1 MLCYFERGDA
11 FQNGPTPEK
20 EFAEYIFKTEISLDK
35 FPTDTDKTIKEI
47 AKWISALMNT
57 VGGLIVLYSKRPD
70 SDRKRD
76 KWLMGFES
84 VLANNWISESLLQSL
99 IRYRYLETDSQL
111 RIYIFLTKAP
121 NLVTFSFYAFG
132 RRATDVRPI
141 KDPHRIQ
148 EMLNESS
155 HSCASGGECS
165 SQMTDLLT
173 EGETLKVND
182 PIPVIYR
189 ESETMEFKHCYRG
202 SSAEKS
208 ELPSFEVTKLKH
220 LLGEYLQYLSAFAN
234 THGGSLVLGVEEKE
248 KFPVVRGF
256 RITENQEADEKCIT
270 EYMETRLEECI
281 WHGQPGYKPLK
292 GQDWNIFYHRV
303 IEENGKERKMIE
315 VRIAKHSG
323 GMLTQSPVYYVVNG
337 NGAMEE
343 KKTYYEWLH
352 VQASILDV
360 GNGDMHSPLEKHVK
374 RADSGTTGGEPQNS
388 IDSIAPNAPE
398 DQPQP
403 DIPVTTNA
411 ASDSKL
417 PKSFKESQSEHKSD
431 NRVQSLSMH
440 DCCINRMV
448 KYIQAGQGD
457 KIWYPSF
464 EDIQKRLPVD
474 ISREKLMTFL
484 QAKKW
489 NGVASVIEIP
499 MESNTT
505 NDYCPLTSA
514 GHGVLCHI
522 LIIRK
527 HEAPL
532 LICCIRDKSNYDIT
546 GHDLKKVVGYALD
559 SGRALKRQFLM
570 CTANKPHHSCL
581 FHFDVEVLLVP
592 NEGDVHVRT
601 VWNSKTEQPV
611 IYPYANQERQYNI
624 ACTGLGEELLR
635 TRASVKDRYGQI
647 LAEHL
652 TEAQARVLLAKPECV
667 LLVNGKSGT
676 GKTVIALHLMMEA
689 MKERNVIE
697 DVVYVC
703 SNEGLKAF
711 ANFQVPCQAT
721 VVKRTNCLT
730 QSQKS
735 LLENAKLIIVDDVHA
750 IELDDNWQTNPG
762 DLYLTLFTH
771 AERLHTRIAVFFDA
785 EQDYMGNL
793 PVNFD
798 KRLRELAEKV
808 PGMLCEDIKIVTLRE
823 RIRNSQEIN
832 RFMQAN
838 QNQANIAGTIECL
851 NERPGDDVLYE
862 YIGSNI
868 EDSGKILNA
877 KLDVLKK
884 KYEARSVAILCDDS
898 DHLNE
903 LKTRLTEKF
912 HKNFQEDNR
921 YPIEH
926 MVMCSLE
933 DFGGLEAEVIL
944 FLLPRNFGTG
954 DVKVSWKYV
963 NVISSRARE
972 RLEFLLPWD
981 PASDE
986 SGDEERHGKLT
997 DLLELFKMVRQ
1008 KNLLNYLL
1016 LLFLFLFVRGWGWR
1030 M

>member
-1 MLCYFERGDA
+1 MISYWLTSVVLCYFERGHS
-11 FQNGPTPEK
+11 FQDGPTPEK
-20 EFAEYIFKTEISLDK
+20 EFAEYIFKTEISLNK
-35 FPTDTDKTIKEI
+35 SPTDTDKTIKEI

-57 VGGLIVLYSKRPD
+57 VGGLILLYSNRPD

-84 VLANNWISESLLQSL
+84 VLANNWIPESLLQSL
-99 IRYRYLETDSQL
+99 IRYQCLETDGQL
-111 RIYIFLTKAP
+111 RIYIFVSKSP
-121 NLVTFSFYAFG
+121 NLVTFNCYAFG
-132 RRATDVRPI
+132 RRATGVRPI
-141 KDPHRIQ
+141 KDSHRIQ
-148 EMLNESS
+148 EMLDESS
-155 HSCASGGECS
+155 RSSASGGECS

-173 EGETLKVND
+173 EGHFKVND

-189 ESETMEFKHCYRG
+189 ESETMEFKHCYLG
-202 SSAEKS
+202 TSAEKS
-208 ELPSFEVTKLKH
+208 ELPSFEVTQLKH
-220 LLGEYLQYLSAFAN
+220 RLGEYQEYRSAFAN

-343 KKTYYEWLH
+343 KKRYNEWKLH
-352 VQASILDV
+352 LHANILDE
-360 GNGDMHSPLEKHVK
+360 GNRDVQSHIQKHVE
-374 RADSGTTGGEPQNS
+374 RAATETNDNVVETSNV
-388 IDSIAPNAPE
+388 PNVPE
-398 DQPQP
+398 DQSQQG
-403 DIPVTTNA
+403 ISA
-411 ASDSKL
+411 ATSAGVDSKL

-431 NRVQSLSMH
+431 IMVQGLSMH
-440 DCCINRMV
+440 DCCTNRMARH
-448 KYIQAGQGD
+448 IQGGQDD

-464 EDIQKRLPVD
+464 EHIQKRLPVD
-474 ISREKLMTFL
+474 ISSEKLMTFL
-484 QAKKW
+484 QAKEW

-514 GHGVLCHI
+514 GHGVLCHV

-527 HEAPL
+527 HDAPL
-532 LICCIRDKSNYDIT
+532 LICCINDKSHYDIT
-546 GHDLKKVVGYALD
+546 GQDLEKLVDYALD
-559 SGRALKRQFLM
+559 SGRVLKRQFLA
-570 CTANKPHHSCL
+570 CTANKQHHSCL
-581 FHFDVEVLLVP
+581 FHIDVEVLLVP
-592 NEGDVHVRT
+592 NEGDVQT
-601 VWNSKTEQPV
+601 VWNSKTKQPV
-611 IYPYANQERQYNI
+611 TYPYSNQERQYTI
-624 ACTGLGEELLR
+624 ACTGLSEELLR

-652 TEAQARVLLAKPECV
+652 TEAQARILLAKSER
-667 LLVNGKSGT
+667 LLVVNGKSGT
-676 GKTVIALHLMMEA
+676 GKTVIALNLMTEA
-689 MKERNVIE
+689 MKKRNVIE

-711 ANFQVPCQAT
+711 VNSQVPCEAI
-721 VVKRTNCLT
+721 VVKSTNCLT

-735 LLENAKLIIVDDVHA
+735 LLENAKLVIVDDVHA
-750 IELDDNWQTNPG
+750 IELDDNWETNPG

-771 AERLHTRIAVFFDA
+771 AERLHTRVAVFFDA

-798 KRLRELAEKV
+798 KRLRDLAENV
-808 PGMLCEDIKIVTLRE
+808 PGMMCEDIKIVTLRQ

-868 EDSGKILNA
+868 EDSGNILNA
-877 KLDVLKK
+877 KLDVLEK
-884 KYEARSVAILCDDS
+884 KYEARSVAILCDDI
-898 DHLNE
+898 DQLNE
-903 LKTRLTEKF
+903 MKTLLMEKF
-912 HKNFQEDNR
+912 HKTFQEDNR

-954 DVKVSWKYV
+954 GVKVSWKYV

-981 PASDE
+981 PASGE
-986 SGDEERHGKLT
+986 SGDEEWQGKLT
-997 DLLELFKMVRQ
+997 NLLELFKMVRQ
-1008 KNLLNYLL
+1008 KKL
-1016 LLFLFLFVRGWGWR
+1016 
-1030 M
+1030 